1 MLQTATP
8 TASVDALAA
17 WARAYAD
24 LVASERAGEDAD
36 RTMELTNNVLRA
48 RCALARERIAAGW
61 FPGVEVVMRLRL
73 DEYLLRLGE
82 RYPS

>member
-1 MLQTATP
+1 
-8 TASVDALAA
+8 
-17 WARAYAD
+17 
-24 LVASERAGEDAD
+24 
-36 RTMELTNNVLRA
+36 MELTNNVLRA